1 MSNLEN
7 LIKYAREKKATA
19 FKDTFTAEIS
29 DRVSAKFDSMKQ
41 SIAKT
46 MFAKADK

>member
-7 LIKYAREKKATA
+7 LIKFAREKKATA
-19 FKDTFTAEIS
+19 FKDTFADELAS
-29 DRVSAKFDSMKQ
+29 RVSAKLDTMKQ

-46 MFAKADK
+46 MFAKGE